1 MLWRNKELCKGWVAF
16 SERKR
21 AVLRQHR
28 HRGRTKLSK
37 AEHHLVFRKVSGHLR
52 KKMSAASNMQAL
64 RKKQK
69 LWNRGCCR
77 GSAMTVLL
85 TPKGEQWHQS
95 HRGSSSSPEGK
106 LCLYQSPGHYYYPLT
121 AICNTRTQTELEAL
135 IKQNAFHSCEHSY
148 S

>member
-52 KKMSAASNMQAL
+52 KNMSAASNMQAL

-69 LWNRGCCR
+69 LWNGGCCR

-106 LCLYQSPGHYYYPLT
+106 LCLYQSPGHHYYPLT